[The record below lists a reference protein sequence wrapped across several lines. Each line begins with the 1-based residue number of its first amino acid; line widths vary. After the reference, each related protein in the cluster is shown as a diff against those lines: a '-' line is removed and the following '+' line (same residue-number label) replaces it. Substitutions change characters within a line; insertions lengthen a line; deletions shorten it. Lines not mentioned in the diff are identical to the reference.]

1 MNLSL
6 RAARGLSIL
15 VLMACILVFAVSCK
29 KSSAPS
35 SGPAAT
41 SGAAITTAGGSGSAK
56 ITYRP
61 EVRIMEEQ
69 EGQDAIIGVGTS
81 GAALLFA
88 GSNSTAQSFKAG
100 DVLVIKG
107 LIARTVLA
115 AENVPEGIIVLT
127 QQAELGEIV
136 QQGKIHVEA
145 PVRFS
150 ALRSQTIY
158 PTSVPLRQSLGA
170 LLPERVY
177 AQSTE
182 QLRQNQAEAKGNSD
196 AADKLKDGIVSAVT
210 KDWEVTW
217 SATPAAGRLNLN
229 LTLKKDVGGFIG
241 LVKAEGHLDDFDF
254 ASDIDVDQGV
264 TQRVEAGMKKIN
276 GSMNVNWSV
285 AKDSAGGL
293 TERAKMKLPGAI
305 TIPLGQFLGGLPLF
319 LEISAAV
326 IVNPA
331 ITGGK
336 EYSRGSF
343 RVNYD
348 GYQHFT
354 VKEGTV
360 DSDGNVSG
368 DIKVFE
374 QQGISATAPM
384 GMVVA
389 FAAPRIEL
397 SLGLKKLFKMTDI
410 KEAAGKV
417 DMIAD
422 QVAKRLLT
430 SEQQNQ
436 LNKGPLGKFSFAN
449 AADVALGS
457 DATAYFE
464 FTTTSGTSFSG
475 MSAFNPC
482 SRSDITLSANVGA
495 SAEAFK
501 VSVGKTD
508 KNIFK
513 KQITHIEPPGV
524 PLCESVGK

>member
-1 MNLSL
+1 M
-6 RAARGLSIL
+6 
-15 VLMACILVFAVSCK
+15 
-29 KSSAPS
+29 
-35 SGPAAT
+35 
-41 SGAAITTAGGSGSAK
+41 
-56 ITYRP
+56 
-61 EVRIMEEQ
+61 
-69 EGQDAIIGVGTS
+69 
-81 GAALLFA
+81 
-88 GSNSTAQSFKAG
+88 
-100 DVLVIKG
+100 
-107 LIARTVLA
+107 IARTVLA
-115 AENVPEGIIVLT
+115 AEKVPEGILVLT
-127 QQAELGEIV
+127 QQAELGEII
-136 QQGKIHVEA
+136 QQGKIHVQA

-150 ALRSQTIY
+150 SLQSQTIY
-158 PTSVPLRQSLGA
+158 PTTIALAQSFST
-170 LLPERVY
+170 LLPGKVH

-182 QLRQNQAEAKGNSD
+182 QLRQNKAESKGNSD
-196 AADKLKDGIVSAVT
+196 AADKLKDGVVSAVT

-217 SATPAAGRLNLN
+217 SAIPTAGRLNLN

-241 LVKAEGHLDDFDF
+241 LVKGEGYLADFDF
-254 ASDIDVDQGV
+254 DSDIDVDQSV

-276 GSMNVNWSV
+276 GLMNVNWTVS
-285 AKDSAGGL
+285 KDSAGGL
-293 TERAKMKLPGAI
+293 TERAKMKVPGAI
-305 TIPLGQFLGGLPLF
+305 TVPLSQFLGGLPLF

-354 VKEGTV
+354 VKEGTIE
-360 DSDGNVSG
+360 SDGQVSG

-422 QVAKRLLT
+422 QVAKRLL
-430 SEQQNQ
+430 SQEQQYQ

-457 DATAYFE
+457 NATAYFE
-464 FTTTSGTSFSG
+464 FITTSGTSFSG

-501 VSVGKTD
+501 ASVGKTE

-524 PLCESVGK
+524 PLCESVGEK